1 MFSDWAQVGEMS
13 PKVNETMRIDFCVYI
28 LIPSH
33 QLSNPQDSLQP
44 TSKEP
49 ARGLS
54 CT

>member
-1 MFSDWAQVGEMS
+1 MFSDWAEVGEMS
-13 PKVNETMRIDFCVYI
+13 PKVNETMRVDFCVYI

-33 QLSNPQDSLQP
+33 QLFNPQDSLQP